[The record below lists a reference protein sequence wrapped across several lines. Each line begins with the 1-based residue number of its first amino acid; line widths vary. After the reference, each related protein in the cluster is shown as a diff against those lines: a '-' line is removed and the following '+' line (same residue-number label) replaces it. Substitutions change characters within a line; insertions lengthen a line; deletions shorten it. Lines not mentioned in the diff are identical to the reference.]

1 MTTIELHNV
10 TKNGDKNQR
19 RLLDGISL
27 TVPDGTSLAIVG
39 TPGAGT
45 SELLRLIV
53 GLDYPDDGEILM
65 DGSLINL
72 VEPRDRDV
80 AMVFQD
86 FEIYPH
92 LDVFENIAF
101 SASLRKGNDRDVLSQ
116 RIDDVAMMLGLAA
129 KLDLKPRQLSTVDRQ
144 LVALARVLV
153 RDASVYLFDD
163 AFSALD
169 ARQRSQMRSV
179 VGQWQRSLG
188 RTSIF
193 VTTDIA
199 EALSLG
205 DQVAVMHQGFVHQTG
220 APRDLYERPSDLFV
234 AAFLGDPAINL
245 LPAMAHDSVLQLP
258 FVTLPFGEEMM
269 IRAAGRELL
278 MIGIRPEDCLDASTL
293 SADQLQGKVVF
304 SAKIDEVEWRGRSQY
319 AYLGFEIDDE
329 TEIVLEEVENHLEYD
344 LFQTF
349 LLAEVAAER
358 ELATGMFLKIAVDSQ
373 RIHVFDPATGENL
386 TLPSQS

>member
-1 MTTIELHNV
+1 MTTIELRNV
-10 TKNGDKNQR
+10 TKNGAKSQR
-19 RLLDGISL
+19 RPLDGISL

-39 TPGAGT
+39 TPGAGK
-45 SELLRLIV
+45 SELLRMIV

-65 DGSLINL
+65 DGALINL
-72 VEPRDRDV
+72 VGPRDRDV

-101 SASLRKGNDRDVLSQ
+101 SASLRKGYDRAVLSQ
-116 RIDDVAMMLGLAA
+116 RIDEVAMMLGLAP
-129 KLDLKPRQLSTVDRQ
+129 KLDLKPRHLSMADRQ

-163 AFSALD
+163 TLSALD
-169 ARQRSQMRSV
+169 VRRRNQVRSV
-179 VGQWQRSLG
+179 VAQWQRSLG

-193 VTTDIA
+193 VTADIA

-205 DQVAVMHQGFVHQTG
+205 DQVAVMHQGFVHQVGT
-220 APRDLYERPSDLFV
+220 PRDLYERPSDLFV
-234 AAFLGDPAINL
+234 AAFLGYPEINL
-245 LPAMAHDSVLQLP
+245 IPARAHDSSLTLP
-258 FVTLPFGEEMM
+258 FVTLPFSAEMM
-269 IRAAGRELL
+269 VLAAGRELL
-278 MIGIRPEDCLDASTL
+278 MVGIRPEDCLDAATL
-293 SADQLQGKVVF
+293 SEDQLPGKIVF

-319 AYLGFEIDDE
+319 AYLGFEIDE
-329 TEIVLEEVENHLEYD
+329 EAEIVLDEVENHLEYN
-344 LFQTF
+344 LFQAF

-358 ELATGMFLKIAVDSQ
+358 ELAVGMFLKVAVDSQ